1 MSIET
6 ALGSGVGQGTGSEGA
21 GVNTTTNATPGA
33 GVGGANT
40 NVTSNGASTTAVS
53 NLANPANN
61 LTTPQPGVQTPVTPQ
76 PTESAFDVSKYG
88 GQERLDAAIGY
99 YEKLVSSNFD
109 SRDFLESIAQV
120 SPERFNAINRTVLE
134 AYLPAIQNN
143 IMQNIGQDEEM
154 QAAALQALGW
164 EPQSYQEYLNYKNSG
179 QTERLQPAD
188 PRYDALKSDFEK
200 LQAERQ
206 EQQQRAIYEQRQNE
220 YQGFRND
227 FNKPALDLIAKME
240 LPETPEGN
248 LWKAL
253 IMGGID
259 HLFEKDNEGKSL
271 ELANNAFQSFMRGE
285 GNLARNNS
293 LFALR
298 AAVQK
303 QAEQATKLVGDTIWK
318 AAQYDKLAS
327 QTGVR
332 RDPLAATGQAS
343 PTIQQG
349 QPQQPQQPSAA
360 RQLFDG
366 DDIKQRVFQRLG
378 LQN

>member
-33 GVGGANT
+33 GVGGTNT

-61 LTTPQPGVQTPVTPQ
+61 LTTPQPGVQPPVTPQ
-76 PTESAFDVSKYG
+76 PTENAFDVSKYG
-88 GQERLDAAIGY
+88 GQERLDAAIDY
-99 YEKLVSSNFD
+99 YEKLASSNFD

-143 IMQNIGQDEEM
+143 IMQNIGQDDEM
-154 QAAALQALGW
+154 KAAALQALGW
-164 EPQSYQEYLNYKNSG
+164 EPNSYQEYLNYKNSG
-179 QTERLQPAD
+179 QIERLQPAD

-248 LWKAL
+248 LWKSL

-303 QAEQATKLVGDTIWK
+303 QAEQTTKLVGDTIWK